1 MTHMRTISGASWRL
15 PIRACLHIFGFTLSS
30 ISAIMDDLEDGEAC
44 RARYWVAQLAA
55 LTPGDLATA
64 ARCVLYARVEAWRL
78 EWDGAQRA
86 GVRPRR
92 SKDRGV
98 NMWRPHLAE
107 RSCGADEVERAVR
120 MLEDLL
126 RDRGPEYKK
135 RRDEAVWKEAAEAE
149 KELQA
154 ILDAGY
160 DEPFADQVRDVLDQ
174 AKRWKAQ
181 QIEQG
186 NERIVREWERR
197 PLDLRRV
204 EVKSAGS
211 KKAGEEGD
219 MEKMAEE
226 KAPKEVNKEKATEDK
241 TVEDKTT
248 EDKKAVKDKT
258 TDEKP
263 TSTTANEKSA
273 KEPTTKA
280 RTADERQE
288 EKKAKERER
297 KKKNKAKKK
306 GLQRLAV
313 AEKEARLALAAA
325 PYDGAS
331 RATEVLKNLNTI
343 APGLVPR
350 ILESNEDEFDAATQY
365 VAVATQVMDKVKTMG
380 PTEAATMVQVLK
392 DHGLFSTEEV
402 VAKPGQTVPEFR
414 DAIIATLKERLGA
427 VEEEVVGDRS
437 GKAASAN
444 TASTKKDKV
453 DKAAVKGKGVEKQDE
468 TPTTEESNIIEGIKR
483 LTKSCFGQRVK
494 SRSLLSTEATPA
506 QDQKEVH
513 SAVEKQKEAVSK
525 SDSHQGTNAAA
536 PASTQSKAHNSDG
549 EEKKPEDSDSD
560 SQVTIDDIMAAA
572 HALGDPS
579 LTETPPTPFS
589 VDTFTSQL
597 LSRQN
602 LTRPSPPLN
611 LGSFCLGPQM
621 SGEARDLLAV
631 PAKMHQH
638 FYCSASPEE
647 RFYDAVRKYLDVETL
662 WRVYLKGCERAGEAP
677 LSRPAWAKQT
687 RHDKYFEELFRAQPG
702 ATTVAVDWDAVKKC
716 LDEVYDEWQDF
727 LRTELLTTWG
737 ELALYGAGRVGME
750 ADDGD
755 GA

>member
-1 MTHMRTISGASWRL
+1 
-15 PIRACLHIFGFTLSS
+15 
-30 ISAIMDDLEDGEAC
+30 
-44 RARYWVAQLAA
+44 
-55 LTPGDLATA
+55 
-64 ARCVLYARVEAWRL
+64 
-78 EWDGAQRA
+78 
-86 GVRPRR
+86 
-92 SKDRGV
+92 
-98 NMWRPHLAE
+98 MWRPHLAE

-120 MLEDLL
+120 MLEDVL
-126 RDRGPEYKK
+126 RDRGPEYKR

-149 KELQA
+149 RELQA

-186 NERIVREWERR
+186 NEAIVKEWERR

-204 EVKSAGS
+204 EAKSAGS

-219 MEKMAEE
+219 MEKMAED

-258 TDEKP
+258 TEDKTMDEKAVKDKTMDEKTVKDKTMDEKTVKDKTTDEKP
-263 TSTTANEKSA
+263 TSTTADEKTA

-280 RTADERQE
+280 KTADERQE

-427 VEEEVVGDRS
+427 VEEEVVGDKS
-437 GKAASAN
+437 GEAASAN

-453 DKAAVKGKGVEKQDE
+453 DKAAVKEKAAEKQDE
-468 TPTTEESNIIEGIKR
+468 MPTAEESNIIEGIKR
-483 LTKSCFGQRVK
+483 LTRSCFGQRVK
-494 SRSLLSTEATPA
+494 NRSLLSTEATPA
-506 QDQKEVH
+506 KDQKEAH
-513 SAVEKQKEAVSK
+513 SAIEKQKEAVSK
-525 SDSHQGTNAAA
+525 SDSQQATNAAA
-536 PASTQSKAHNSDG
+536 PASTQSKAPDSDG
-549 EEKKPEDSDSD
+549 EEKKSEEEDSD

-579 LTETPPTPFS
+579 LTETPPTAFS

-638 FYCSASPEE
+638 FYCSPSPEE

-702 ATTVAVDWDAVKKC
+702 ATAVAKVDWDAVKKC
-716 LDEVYDEWQDF
+716 LDEVFDEWQDF

-737 ELALYGAGRVGME
+737 ELALYGAGKLGLEV
-750 ADDGD
+750 DDG
-755 GA
+755 A